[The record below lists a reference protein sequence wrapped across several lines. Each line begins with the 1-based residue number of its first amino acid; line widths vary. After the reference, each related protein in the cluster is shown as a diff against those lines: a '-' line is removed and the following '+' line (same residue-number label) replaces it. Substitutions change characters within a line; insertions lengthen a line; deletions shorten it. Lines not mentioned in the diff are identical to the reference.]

1 MSKYSVQ
8 NFMDTLPAPILED
21 AHLKQLAEVAARV
34 MLKVYD
40 TRWMPAIY
48 SKIDSLPED
57 VLDILAQ
64 DLKVDWYDYNA
75 EIEVKRRT
83 IKDNWHVHK
92 KMGTKSA
99 VETAVSDV
107 WPISVVEEWFDY
119 SGDPYHFRV
128 ALGADQSD
136 PDHPIHVD
144 TVLEKVK
151 LFKPVRAVM
160 DDDKP
165 IIRVQCGIVIH
176 TSRYMQQY
184 NVIACGTRPTR
195 AVHGNKNST
204 DIIIET
210 SKLLHTYKVDPSG
223 VTISGTKP
231 TRATHGEVDGGN
243 LTFDSRGLSN
253 SYRVRPC
260 GTALH
265 SLM

>member
-34 MLKVYD
+34 MLKVYN

-75 EIEVKRRT
+75 TVEIKRRT

-128 ALGADQSD
+128 ALGADLSD

-144 TVLEKVK
+144 TVLDKVK

-165 IIRVQCGIVIH
+165 IIRVQCGIIVH

-195 AVHGNKNST
+195 AVHG
-204 DIIIET
+204 
-210 SKLLHTYKVDPSG
+210 L
-223 VTISGTKP
+223 P
-231 TRATHGEVDGGN
+231 TNGG
-243 LTFDSRGLSN
+243 LVCDTGGLN
-253 SYRVRPC
+253 ASYRVRPC
-260 GTALH
+260 GTPLH